1 MEALISSFHDA
12 QLYYYYAIKS
22 YHLEEG
28 LEDTANVV
36 LKSQNQILI
45 SYYLKDGLFS
55 EEQLSS
61 LKLLDNEKFWFQNY
75 HLIYL

>member
-1 MEALISSFHDA
+1 MGGFDNQKIKPFLKARYMEALISSFHDA

-28 LEDTANVV
+28 LEDTADIV

-45 SYYLKDGLFS
+45 SDYLKDGG
-55 EEQLSS
+55 
-61 LKLLDNEKFWFQNY
+61 
-75 HLIYL
+75 